1 MLKLTVQGFGIWKSR
16 LGASVLVLHEGWP
29 MRSIGGAAA
38 NEMRGNSG
46 EIAAEAGIDVLWDL
60 VEMLN

>member
-1 MLKLTVQGFGIWKSR
+1 
-16 LGASVLVLHEGWP
+16 